1 LRRLGVWSPH
11 LVRRAQLLSN
21 PGTAEQWRAETMTE
35 RLVGAIGRLS
45 VRGLSHDQYRRGLA
59 IILGELFPGREVL
72 VGGKELSLDEPC
84 VVQVPELTDGALR
97 LGVRG
102 ELTPEE
108 RAALR
113 ILAAFV
119 PRMLG
124 STVVAESE
132 GAVDHVLPQFIA
144 AAPATRRLKTEIARL
159 SRSSATILI
168 GGELG
173 TGKEVVARAVHDLS
187 ARADKPYIV
196 FNCASV
202 PRDLF
207 ESQLFGYRKG
217 AFTGATCDS
226 PGVIRA
232 ADGGTLFL
240 DEIGE
245 LPLDTQPKLLRFLE
259 NGEITTLGE
268 QRPRRVDVRILA
280 ATHRD
285 LDRLVRDGR
294 FREDLYYRLNV
305 VPLQVPP
312 LRERPED
319 IIALARLFIGRLAPE
334 AGSAP
339 DLASDAVQALRAHSW
354 PGNVRELRNVIE
366 RAMAYAPVPEVLH
379 VEHLRLPNS

>member
-1 LRRLGVWSPH
+1 LL
-11 LVRRAQLLSN
+11 RRAQIISK
-21 PGTAEQWRAETMTE
+21 PVSTEQWRAETMTE

-45 VRGLSHDQYRRGLA
+45 VRGLSSDQHRRGLA
-59 IILGELFPGREVL
+59 IILGELFHGREVL
-72 VGGKELSLDEPC
+72 VGGKELAEDEPG
-84 VVQVPELTDGALR
+84 VVQVPDLADGALR
-97 LGVRG
+97 FGVRG
-102 ELTPEE
+102 ALTPEE
-108 RAALR
+108 HAALR

-119 PRMLG
+119 PRVLG
-124 STVVAESE
+124 SSVVTESDV
-132 GAVDHVLPQFIA
+132 GVDHVLPQFIA
-144 AAPATRRLKTEIARL
+144 AAPATRKLKTEIARL

-168 GGELG
+168 GGESG

-217 AFTGATCDS
+217 AFTGATGDS

-259 NGEITTLGE
+259 NGEITALGE

-305 VPLQVPP
+305 IPLQVPP

-319 IIALARLFIGRLAPE
+319 IVALARLFIGRLAPE

-379 VEHLRLPNS
+379 VEHLRLPNA

>member
-1 LRRLGVWSPH
+1 
-11 LVRRAQLLSN
+11 
-21 PGTAEQWRAETMTE
+21 
-35 RLVGAIGRLS
+35 GASG
-45 VRGLSHDQYRRGLA
+45 
-59 IILGELFPGREVL
+59 
-72 VGGKELSLDEPC
+72 
-84 VVQVPELTDGALR
+84 
-97 LGVRG
+97 
-102 ELTPEE
+102 
-108 RAALR
+108 
-113 ILAAFV
+113 
-119 PRMLG
+119 
-124 STVVAESE
+124 
-132 GAVDHVLPQFIA
+132 
-144 AAPATRRLKTEIARL
+144 
-159 SRSSATILI
+159 
-168 GGELG
+168 
-173 TGKEVVARAVHDLS
+173 
-187 ARADKPYIV
+187 
-196 FNCASV
+196 
-202 PRDLF
+202 
-207 ESQLFGYRKG
+207 
-217 AFTGATCDS
+217 DS

-259 NGEITTLGE
+259 NGEITALGE

-305 VPLQVPP
+305 IPLQVPP

-319 IIALARLFIGRLAPE
+319 IVALARLFIGRLAPE

-379 VEHLRLPNS
+379 VEHLRLPNA